1 MTTDTTVNDADDA
14 ICETPDSQP
23 ELPNRA
29 YTTVTLIWEE
39 RVHYDI
45 VSLVGKELGIYR
57 CRVLSS
63 LRNPLDP
70 ATLDIIE
77 EAEDEGRISI
87 EQVMQVT
94 LIDIIL
100 LGVFREDRATRVGVA
115 IEVSRFIDDSDI
127 TKASERAD
135 ILSAAVQTPTIAVV
149 VGGFIQPQQQRH
161 AERLGVRTIITPEDL
176 MPSWVNYSAESNH
189 NCLFQA
195 LSG

>member
-1 MTTDTTVNDADDA
+1 MTADTTVNDADDA
-14 ICETPDSQP
+14 ICETPDAQP

-127 TKASERAD
+127 AKARERAD
-135 ILSAAVQTPTIAVV
+135 ILSAAVQTPTIAAV
-149 VGGFIQPQQQRH
+149 VGGFIQPQQQRL

-189 NCLFQA
+189 NCLFHA

>member
-1 MTTDTTVNDADDA
+1 MTTGTTVNDADDA
-14 ICETPDSQP
+14 ICETPDAQP

-127 TKASERAD
+127 AKARERAD
-135 ILSAAVQTPTIAVV
+135 ILSAAVQTPTIAAV
-149 VGGFIQPQQQRH
+149 VGGFIQPHQQRL
-161 AERLGVRTIITPEDL
+161 AERIGVRTIITPEDL

-189 NCLFQA
+189 NC
-195 LSG
+195 

>member
-1 MTTDTTVNDADDA
+1 MTTDTTVNNANDA
-14 ICETPDSQP
+14 IRETSDAQP

-29 YTTVTLIWEE
+29 YATVTLIWEE

-94 LIDIIL
+94 LSDIIL

-127 TKASERAD
+127 AKARERAD
-135 ILSAAVQTPTIAVV
+135 ILSAAVQTPTIAAV
-149 VGGFIQPQQQRH
+149 VGGFIQPQQQRL